1 MRYWPDD
8 RRARWIERDRRWAT
22 ALHRASTQPLV
33 LQLLVAVSRLG
44 DGGPWVVV
52 MLLLPL
58 PLLGGMH
65 GSVAAL
71 QMAAVGAVNLGLYL
85 ALKHRIGRR
94 RPFVDCPGIRCCT
107 RPLDSFSF
115 PSGHT
120 LHAVAFALIL
130 SYHYPALAVPLW
142 IYAALVA
149 ASRVVL
155 GLHYP
160 SDVAAGAVAGLATA
174 TVLLAC
180 WP

>member
-1 MRYWPDD
+1 MWCWPEERRD
-8 RRARWIERDRRWAT
+8 RWVARDRRWAA
-22 ALHRASTQPLV
+22 ALHRASEQPLV

-58 PLLGGMH
+58 PLLGGLH

-115 PSGHT
+115 PSGHA

-130 SYHYPALAVPLW
+130 SHHYPALAIPLW

-160 SDVAAGAVAGLATA
+160 SDVLAGGALGALIALASLS
-174 TVLLAC
+174 V
-180 WP
+180 